1 MCVFN
6 CREGDRR
13 KDGPEAGQG
22 GEEDFQKT
30 RQIDIQDGQ
39 VLQKARPR
47 INHPHLNLY
56 HKLGPSSS

>member
-30 RQIDIQDGQ
+30 RQDDIQVGQ

-47 INHPHLNLY
+47 INHPHLTLSN
-56 HKLGPSSS
+56 KLEPTSS